1 MTTVAL
7 AAAEMTAGPVAET
20 TMAALAEMT
29 AGPEAVEMTAGPVA
43 EMTAGPEAVEMTAG
57 PVAQTTTAGLAAA
70 ETTEDRHDLAAA
82 MVRTTSRRDLR
93 RTTPSPKDK
102 KFATRM
108 DIAHGPARCC

>member
-1 MTTVAL
+1 
-7 AAAEMTAGPVAET
+7 
-20 TMAALAEMT
+20 MAALA
-29 AGPEAVEMTAGPVA
+29 AVEMTAGPVA
-43 EMTAGPEAVEMTAG
+43 EMTAGPE
-57 PVAQTTTAGLAAA
+57 AA